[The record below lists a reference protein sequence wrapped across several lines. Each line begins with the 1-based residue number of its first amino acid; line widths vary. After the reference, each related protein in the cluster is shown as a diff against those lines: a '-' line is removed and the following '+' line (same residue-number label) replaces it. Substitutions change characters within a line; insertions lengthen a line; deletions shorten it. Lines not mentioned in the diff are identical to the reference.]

1 MPIALDWPKE
11 PDQGILKPPSIEA
24 RTVTTKEA
32 LHRLIDELPEE
43 EAGRV
48 LRALQ
53 TSDPV
58 LRAIEL
64 APEDDEP
71 LTDEERASI
80 SAARAAVARG
90 EVISHDALLRE
101 LGW

>member
-1 MPIALDWPKE
+1 
-11 PDQGILKPPSIEA
+11 
-24 RTVTTKEA
+24 VTTKES
-32 LHRLIDELPEE
+32 LYRLIDDLPEV
-43 EAGRV
+43 EAERL

-53 TSDPV
+53 TTDPV

-71 LTDEERASI
+71 LSQEERASI
-80 SAARAAVARG
+80 RVARAAVARG
-90 EVISHDALLRE
+90 EVVSHERLLRD

>member
-1 MPIALDWPKE
+1 VRIRQEE
-11 PDQGILKPPSIEA
+11 P
-24 RTVTTKEA
+24 TVTTKEA
-32 LHRLIDELPEE
+32 LHRLIDELPDD
-43 EAGRV
+43 EAERL

-53 TSDPV
+53 TMDPV

-80 SAARAAVARG
+80 RAARAAVARG
-90 EVISHDALLRE
+90 EVISHEALLRE